1 MVKSTAIFKFLTF
14 GNIMKNTFKFSA
26 RATAAAAVMALGSSA
41 FAINFD
47 ANLELDNTYRS
58 GSYVTPDKDTKV
70 ENTGLSQSGRVE
82 MNASG
87 KAGTNLFVAGRA
99 SFLAKK
105 DGSVGTDDMWVQVG
119 SATSALKLGRF
130 EAADLFPL
138 AGDTLVN
145 HAGTVYGTNLLRGR
159 NGNDKFHA
167 AATTSLGNGL
177 SFEFGVVETNDP
189 ETVTDA
195 TTSIETSTVVKG
207 IRPVVSYAVGAF
219 SLSAALES
227 GKYIKSGRDISGAG
241 ATASYNLGA
250 AKLTGNLAMNK
261 RDAATRNAQS
271 AFALT
276 VAAGGLSVGVISATN
291 EADVGEDKV
300 STVYA
305 SYSMPLFDI
314 KGASVTPA
322 ISSST
327 GKTGG
332 PSGKETSENSLRVR
346 LNYAF

>member
-1 MVKSTAIFKFLTF
+1 
-14 GNIMKNTFKFSA
+14 MKNTFKFSA

-41 FAINFD
+41 FAATFD
-47 ANLELDNTYRS
+47 ANIELNNTYRNGSAVVAS
-58 GSYVTPDKDTKV
+58 GAD
-70 ENTGLSQSGRVE
+70 EGLSQNGRVE
-82 MNASG
+82 LNAAG

-99 SFLAKK
+99 SFLANK
-105 DGSVGTDDMWVQVG
+105 DSTLATDDMWIQVG

-145 HAGTVYGTNLLRGR
+145 HAGPVYGTNTLRGR
-159 NGNDKFHA
+159 MGTTQFHA

-177 SFEFGVVETNDP
+177 SLELGV
-189 ETVTDA
+189 
-195 TTSIETSTVVKG
+195 IENKTAAKG
-207 IRPVVSYAVGAF
+207 VRPVVSYAAGAL

-227 GKYIKSGRDISGAG
+227 GKYMAAGTDLSTNNDVSGAG
-241 ATASYNLGA
+241 ATVSYNLGS
-250 AKLTGNLAMNK
+250 AKLTGNIAKGKANL
-261 RDAATRNAQS
+261 ATRNAQS

-291 EADVGEDKV
+291 ETAMTVGAGEEKIA
-300 STVYA
+300 TVYA

-327 GKTGG
+327 AKNG
-332 PSGKETSENSLRVR
+332 SVETSENSLRVR

>member
-1 MVKSTAIFKFLTF
+1 LANKDSTL
-14 GNIMKNTFKFSA
+14 
-26 RATAAAAVMALGSSA
+26 AT
-41 FAINFD
+41 
-47 ANLELDNTYRS
+47 E
-58 GSYVTPDKDTKV
+58 
-70 ENTGLSQSGRVE
+70 
-82 MNASG
+82 
-87 KAGTNLFVAGRA
+87 
-99 SFLAKK
+99 
-105 DGSVGTDDMWVQVG
+105 DMWIQVG

-145 HAGTVYGTNLLRGR
+145 HAGPVYGTNTLRGR
-159 NGNDKFHA
+159 MATTQFHA

-177 SFEFGVVETNDP
+177 SLELGV
-189 ETVTDA
+189 
-195 TTSIETSTVVKG
+195 IENKTAAKG
-207 IRPVVSYAVGAF
+207 VRPVVSYAAGAL

-227 GKYIKSGRDISGAG
+227 GKYVSGNDVSGAG
-241 ATASYNLGA
+241 ATVSYNLGM
-250 AKLTGNLAMNK
+250 AKLTGNLAK
-261 RDAATRNAQS
+261 GKSDLATRNAQS

-291 EADVGEDKV
+291 EATVGEDKV

-327 GKTGG
+327 GKTGAG
-332 PSGKETSENSLRVR
+332 VETSENSLRVR

>member
-1 MVKSTAIFKFLTF
+1 
-14 GNIMKNTFKFSA
+14 MKNTFKFSA
-26 RATAAAAVMALGSSA
+26 RATAAAAVLALGSSA
-41 FAINFD
+41 FAVTFD
-47 ANLELDNTYRS
+47 ANLELDNTYRN
-58 GSYVTPDKDTKV
+58 GTDGLLDKTTGVKQ
-70 ENTGLSQSGRVE
+70 EGLSQSGRVE
-82 MNASG
+82 LNAAG

-105 DGSVGTDDMWVQVG
+105 DGSVGTDDMWIQFG

-138 AGDTLVN
+138 AGDTLIN
-145 HAGTVYGTNLLRGR
+145 NAGTVYGTNTLRGR
-159 NGNDKFHA
+159 TDRDQFHA

-177 SFEFGVVETNDP
+177 SLELGVVETKD
-189 ETVTDA
+189 TDVSKDSSA
-195 TTSIETSTVVKG
+195 TKG
-207 IRPVVSYAVGAF
+207 IRPVVSYAAGAL

-227 GKYIKSGRDISGAG
+227 GKYVRSGRDVSGAG
-241 ATASYNLGA
+241 ATVSYNLGS
-250 AKLTGNLAMNK
+250 AKLTGNLAK
-261 RDAATRNAQS
+261 GKSDAATRNAQS

-291 EADVGEDKV
+291 EKVVGEEKV
-300 STVYA
+300 ATVYA

-327 GKTGG
+327 AKTGAV
-332 PSGKETSENSLRVR
+332 ETSENSLRVR